1 MTTLPPSQS
10 AATRAARRILGSDGA
25 LVRRIEQWFATRG
38 ARRRLVVAW
47 SVALVATAVL
57 PLAMRLQDTL
67 GPALVIGGIGMG
79 LVAEPFLGFFGF
91 FVASM
96 LGWMLRTAVRR
107 VADLPDEDIDERQ
120 VALRDRT
127 YLVAYRVLSVSV
139 AWLLLAAYIVTD
151 ASATRVVSSAV
162 AEWVMSDALFVIFPL
177 VLFLPSAVL
186 AWYSDDEHDEHD
198 EEPEG
203 GA

>member
-79 LVAEPFLGFFGF
+79 LVAEPFLGFF
-91 FVASM
+91 VASA
-96 LGWMLRTAVRR
+96 LGWILRTAVRR

>member
-25 LVRRIEQWFATRG
+25 LVRRIEQWFANRR
-38 ARRRLVVAW
+38 ARRRMVVAW

-79 LVAEPFLGFFGF
+79 LVAEPFLGF

-139 AWLLLAAYIVTD
+139 ARLLLAA
-151 ASATRVVSSAV
+151 
-162 AEWVMSDALFVIFPL
+162 
-177 VLFLPSAVL
+177 
-186 AWYSDDEHDEHD
+186 
-198 EEPEG
+198 
-203 GA
+203 